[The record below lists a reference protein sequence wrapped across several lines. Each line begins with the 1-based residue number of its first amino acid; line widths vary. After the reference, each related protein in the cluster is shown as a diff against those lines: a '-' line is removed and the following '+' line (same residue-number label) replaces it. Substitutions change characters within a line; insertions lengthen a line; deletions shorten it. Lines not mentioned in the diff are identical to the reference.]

1 MTAQQPSLLDWT
13 PPIQSYPYQA
23 GWKKTEASRI
33 AAERM
38 DEDSWKI
45 WAQQTA
51 YFIIK
56 AKPSTGKEILAE
68 MQRDYPEKMG
78 NRDILSIRPRIT
90 EIRGKGLIDES
101 GIRRNG
107 ETVWEA
113 L

>member
-1 MTAQQPSLLDWT
+1 MSIDLFSYT
-13 PPIQSYPYQA
+13 PPVATYPYRA
-23 GWKKTEASRI
+23 GYKTTEASRI

-68 MQRDYPEKMG
+68 MQRTYPDKMV
-78 NRDILSIRPRIT
+78 NRDILSVRPRLT